1 MTLLLINKYLF
12 YDFLLLSQMAFFTSP
27 PALSYFKQLKAH
39 RGFILIENSR
49 DGSIHTM
56 NIGDMDICEARALMN
71 EQYDQ
76 YRIDM
81 GESFAD
87 TFSARRQSVTSDR
100 EISDKSRSDQG
111 DVLGGEALA
120 LPVGNQEHR
129 VPAGVEE
136 DRVPAGGQED
146 RVPAGD
152 QEDRVPAGRGHETRE
167 LPDRIDPATDGLD
180 DTDQDEIGAAVH
192 DDQTTPITLHK
203 VFTFILNLSRSLKL
217 NQFSFST

>member
-1 MTLLLINKYLF
+1 
-12 YDFLLLSQMAFFTSP
+12 MAFFTSP

-49 DGSIHTM
+49 DRSIHTM

-71 EQYDQ
+71 DQYDQ

-81 GESFAD
+81 GESFSD
-87 TFSARRQSVTSDR
+87 TFLARRQSVTSDR

-111 DVLGGEALA
+111 DVLGGEAQA
-120 LPVGNQEHR
+120 LPVGDQEHS
-129 VPAGVEE
+129 
-136 DRVPAGGQED
+136 
-146 RVPAGD
+146 VPAGD

-167 LPDRIDPATDGLD
+167 LPDRIDPASDGLD
-180 DTDQDEIGAAVH
+180 DTDQDEIGAAIH

-203 VFTFILNLSRSLKL
+203 VFTFILNL
-217 NQFSFST
+217 